1 MFRLFRSA
9 AAAIALVAAVPA
21 WAQIYKWVD
30 EKGVVNYSSRPP
42 AGRKSTVLDPNSVSV
57 STYTPDESLTQASRA
72 KPSATERAL
81 AERVASLE
89 RRLEAERYSRQL
101 LADAQTRAMD
111 ARFEQ
116 CLRDRRVDCEYAGF
130 EPYYAPYW
138 TTVVVSP
145 RHHRHFR
152 PQGPVR
158 PKAGPAPPRPAY
170 APIRAP
176 RPAVPTI

>member
-1 MFRLFRSA
+1 MSRLFRSA
-9 AAAIALVAAVPA
+9 VAAIALVVAVPA

-57 STYTPDESLTQASRA
+57 STYTPDESLTQASKA

-81 AERVASLE
+81 AERVAGLE

-101 LADAQTRAMD
+101 QADAQTRALD

-116 CLRDRRVDCEYAGF
+116 CLRDRYVDCEYAGF

-152 PQGPVR
+152 PQGPLR
-158 PKAGPAPPRPAY
+158 PRAGPAPPRPAY

-176 RPAVPTI
+176 RPGVPTI

>member
-1 MFRLFRSA
+1 MFRVLGSA
-9 AAAIALVAAVPA
+9 VAVVALVVPASA

-30 EKGVVNYSSRPP
+30 DKGVVNYSSRPP
-42 AGRKSTVLDPNSVSV
+42 TGRKSAVLDPNSVSV
-57 STYTPDESLTQASRA
+57 STYTPDESLTRVSRA
-72 KPSATERAL
+72 KPSAIEKAL

-101 LADAQTRAMD
+101 LADAQMRALD
-111 ARFEQ
+111 ARYEQ
-116 CLRDRRVDCEYAGF
+116 CLRDRRVDCEYAGL

-145 RHHRHFR
+145 AHHRHFR
-152 PQGPVR
+152 PQRPVR
-158 PKAGPAPPRPAY
+158 PKAGSAPPKPAY

-176 RPAVPTI
+176 KPGVPTI

>member
-9 AAAIALVAAVPA
+9 TAAIALIAAVPA

-42 AGRKSTVLDPNSVSV
+42 ADRKSIVLDPNSVSV
-57 STYTPDESLTQASRA
+57 STYTPNDSLTQASRA

-101 LADAQTRAMD
+101 LADAQMRALD
-111 ARFEQ
+111 VRFEQ

-138 TTVVVSP
+138 TPVVVSP
-145 RHHRHFR
+145 RHPRHFR
-152 PQGPVR
+152 PQGPIR
-158 PKAGPAPPRPAY
+158 PKAGSPPPKPAY
-170 APIRAP
+170 APIRAG
-176 RPAVPTI
+176 VPTI

>member
-1 MFRLFRSA
+1 MSRLFRSA
-9 AAAIALVAAVPA
+9 VAAIALVAVPA

-42 AGRKSTVLDPNSVSV
+42 AGRKSTVFDPSSVSV
-57 STYTPDESLTQASRA
+57 STYTPDESLTQTARA
-72 KPSATERAL
+72 MPSATERAL
-81 AERVASLE
+81 AERIASLE
-89 RRLEAERYSRQL
+89 RRLEAERHSRQL
-101 LADAQTRAMD
+101 LAEAQVRALD
-111 ARFEQ
+111 VRFEQ

-138 TTVVVSP
+138 ATVVVSP

-158 PKAGPAPPRPAY
+158 PRAGSAPPRPAY
-170 APIRAP
+170 APVRAP
-176 RPAVPTI
+176 RPGVPTI